1 MPSKTLLD
9 SLEVNGGTHLQ
20 VLRRLEEMPPEA
32 IQEFLVDVD
41 PVSWVEQ
48 HTRTD
53 HGTKLDMV
61 NHPYLELVYNDWHP
75 NQCYYKAAQVGLT
88 QTTTGKLLYFAM
100 KHKITAIY
108 TMPTQQ
114 QVEKYS
120 TARFNKIVSASPEI
134 LKNLTKN
141 NASYK
146 AIGDSSIYF
155 SGTFNEQQAISIPSD
170 INVHDELDFSKE
182 DIRELYLE
190 RLAHSQWAF
199 EWLFSTPTIPGFG
212 IHSFW
217 KQSDQRHWFV
227 RCSGCGRWQR
237 IRWDNHAKHNV
248 REVRKYG
255 RHVRWYY
262 GCTKCDKEL
271 DRRNG
276 MWVVKRESKSQD
288 LHGYH
293 IPQTI
298 VPVMSAAT
306 LKKKERVAKKKGRYK
321 VFVNFN
327 LGEAYSTGQMMITKE
342 LMRTRTFPFENPY
355 RTTKWF
361 LGVDQGDLKHWVLSR
376 MVQNVRVNVRW
387 GVYDDWKDIVR
398 LIREYNVVS
407 GIIDALPNK
416 DNAKEVRDL
425 FPGKI
430 FLCYYKSNQA
440 AEMKLASDNE
450 EFAASKKREE
460 YAFSVDHTESLDKTA
475 REWVEGTAWLYG
487 TPDSLDNPRSPE
499 SAFVGQMV
507 NLKRDEEEDKH
518 GNMRGVWK
526 KTGADHYRHA
536 DNYARM
542 ALDFYGRN
550 NEAEFRSSSV
560 NGASTDIEGESANW
574 TETESGLL
582 VPDKEEY
589 EWRNPS

>member
-9 SLEVNGGTHLQ
+9 SLEVDGGTHRKA
-20 VLRRLEEMPPEA
+20 LR
-32 IQEFLVDVD
+32 LVDDMPIEAVQEYLKEQD
-41 PVSWVEQ
+41 PVYWMEQ
-48 HTRTD
+48 NIRTD

-61 NHPYLELVYNDWHP
+61 NHPYLEMIMDDWHP
-75 NQCYYKAAQVGLT
+75 NQCYYKAAQVGMT
-88 QTTTGKLLYFAM
+88 QTTTGKLLYFTIRE
-100 KHKITAIY
+100 KITGIY

-120 TARFNKIVSASPEI
+120 TARFNKIISGSPEI
-134 LKNLTKN
+134 RSKLTKN
-141 NASYK
+141 NAGYK
-146 AIGDSSIYF
+146 EIGDSSVYF

-170 INVHDELDFSKE
+170 INLHDELDFSKE
-182 DIRELYLE
+182 DIRDLYVE
-190 RLAHSQWAF
+190 RLSHSKWAF

-217 KQSDQRHWFV
+217 KKSDQRHWFV
-227 RCSGCGRWQR
+227 KCSGCGRRQR
-237 IRWDNHAKHNV
+237 IRWDNHAINNV
-248 REVRKYG
+248 REIRRYG

-262 GCTKCDKEL
+262 GCNRCDKEL

-276 MWVVKRESKSQD
+276 EWVVKKESKSNS

-306 LKKKERVAKKKGRYK
+306 LKKKERDAKKKGRYK

-327 LGEAYSTGQMMITKE
+327 LGEAYTTGLMMITKE
-342 LMRTRTFPFENPY
+342 LMRTRIFPFEDPY
-355 RTTKWF
+355 KTTKWF
-361 LGVDQGDLKHWVLSR
+361 LGVDQGDLKHWTLCR
-376 MVQNVRVNVRW
+376 MMGDRRVTVRW
-387 GVYDDWKDIVR
+387 GVTEDWGYIVK
-398 LIREYNVVS
+398 LIRDYNVAS
-407 GIIDALPNK
+407 GVIDALPNK

-440 AEMKLASDNE
+440 AETRLTSDSD
-450 EFAASKKREE
+450 EFTASKKREE
-460 YAFSVDHTESLDKTA
+460 FAFTVDHTESLDKTA
-475 REWVEGTAWLYG
+475 REWVEGVAWLYG
-487 TPDSLDNPRSPE
+487 TPETLDNPRSIE
-499 SAFVGQMV
+499 SMFVTHMT

-526 KTGADHYRHA
+526 KTGADHFRHA
-536 DNYARM
+536 DNYARI

-550 NEAEFRSSSV
+550 NEADFRSSS
-560 NGASTDIEGESANW
+560 AARTSTEIEQ
-574 TETESGLL
+574 ESGNWKETAEGLL
-582 VPDKEEY
+582 IPNKEDFKWEG
-589 EWRNPS
+589 NL